1 MLTYTYTY
9 ADHMH
14 RSLSIGRYRSLLDS
28 VVGIC
33 LEIWQGIPDV
43 RDTSIGTYRHFQAK
57 TSETD
62 VTRTFN
68 VHWSQWRNQD
78 FISEGLGSGPLGIKG
93 PCFSWDPTEPGNIFQ
108 RTRLQI

>member
-1 MLTYTYTY
+1 MYET
-9 ADHMH
+9 
-14 RSLSIGRYRSLLDS
+14 R
-28 VVGIC
+28 VV
-33 LEIWQGIPDV
+33 
-43 RDTSIGTYRHFQAK
+43 GTYRHFQAK

-78 FISEGLGSGPLGIKG
+78 FISEGLELWERAPRCSG
-93 PCFSWDPTEPGNIFQ
+93 PCFSWNPTEHENIFQ